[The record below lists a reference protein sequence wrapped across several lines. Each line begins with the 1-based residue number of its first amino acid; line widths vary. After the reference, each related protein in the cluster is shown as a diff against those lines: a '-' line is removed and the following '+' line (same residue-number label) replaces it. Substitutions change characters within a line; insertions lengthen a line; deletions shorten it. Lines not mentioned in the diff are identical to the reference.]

1 MKAERLISFESRE
14 HKLVLEERIW
24 EEQESFWRLVGRATT
39 SKMAEFNVSRVG
51 EDRLRMKFAPSGFF
65 IMNCNMM
72 WRKVKGIILLFQV
85 NGYFA
90 YANLFQFSV
99 LVFRDIFARFAFR

>member
-39 SKMAEFNVSRVG
+39 SKMADFNVSRVG
-51 EDRLRMKFAPSGFF
+51 EDRLRTKFAPSGFF

-72 WRKVKGIILLFQV
+72 WRKVKGIAFSGKWLFRLLSV
-85 NGYFA
+85 SI
-90 YANLFQFSV
+90 FSV
-99 LVFRDIFARFAFR
+99 LDFRDIFARFAFR

>member
-39 SKMAEFNVSRVG
+39 SKMADFNVSRVG
-51 EDRLRMKFAPSGFF
+51 EDRLRTKFAPRGFF

-72 WRKVKGIILLFQV
+72 WRKVRYISI
-85 NGYFA
+85 
-90 YANLFQFSV
+90 FQFSV